1 MSLAAVL
8 LAAPATGTPSLTPPP
23 ESSSDVPWLLFGLVA
38 AVVVGAGVVL
48 LILSQRKSKAA
59 AEERCAKCGKVM
71 MSDWP
76 KCMFC
81 KTPRAQPGLKN
92 AALEVTSGPLLG
104 RNIPLESEVTTI
116 GSAPGST
123 LQLSDAGVSRK
134 HAGIRKAD
142 GGFELAD
149 MGSTNGVYVNGERVA
164 RRKLQVGDVIRVGAT
179 EMVFKG

>member
-8 LAAPATGTPSLTPPP
+8 LAAPAAGSPSLTPPP
-23 ESSSDVPWLLFGLVA
+23 ESSDVPWWLFGLIA
-38 AVVVGAGVVL
+38 AVVVGAGLVL
-48 LILSQRKSKAA
+48 LVMSQRKSAAA

-76 KCMFC
+76 RCMFC
-81 KTPRAQPGLKN
+81 KTPRAARAMKD

-104 RNIPLESEVTTI
+104 RNIPLDAEVTTI
-116 GSAPGST
+116 GSAQGST
-123 LQLSDAGVSRK
+123 VQLSDAGVSRK
-134 HAGIRKAD
+134 HAGIRKAE